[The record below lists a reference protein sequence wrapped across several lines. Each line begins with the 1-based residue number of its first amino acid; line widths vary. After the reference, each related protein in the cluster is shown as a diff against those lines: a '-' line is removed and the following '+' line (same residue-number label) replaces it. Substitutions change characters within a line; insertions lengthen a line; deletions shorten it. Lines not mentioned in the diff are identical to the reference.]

1 MCLFNLLDFRLI
13 YLHRLKMKTE
23 LCIFANIN
31 MQQKNIRC
39 LYIVHSWP
47 HCVIV
52 CMGILNNG
60 HSDRKSHFNT
70 CISIENVFCLK
81 TQNVPVRK
89 TNIWFE
95 RFSLELNTQP
105 QQPIS
110 TSNSEKKMDD
120 GTRKTNDRLIV
131 NIHRIKTKAYRQF
144 SVGCL
149 FSIFIFSLLLFLF
162 SSSSIYSVAV
172 LYWNC

>member
-1 MCLFNLLDFRLI
+1 MDFRLI

-47 HCVIV
+47 HCAIV

-60 HSDRKSHFNT
+60 HSERKSHFNT
-70 CISIENVFCLK
+70 CISFENVFCLK
-81 TQNVPVRK
+81 LK
-89 TNIWFE
+89 TCRREKPTIWFD

-110 TSNSEKKMDD
+110 TLNLPKKMDD

-162 SSSSIYSVAV
+162 SSSSISHFYSVAV